1 MIDRKVT
8 LSLIALTAAAG
19 LATPA
24 FAQETAPSEPPP
36 AATHRSSSGG
46 VARGWGVG
54 ATALLGGPAGVQV
67 VYDLGQFHLEGLV
80 GFNRAPTGGPNSE
93 KATTLN
99 IGGGGW
105 YHFATGDS
113 SDFSLG
119 GDIGFSH
126 FSGGAGATAVVI
138 APGAMIRAFVTS
150 NVAVHGRMAL
160 VMAFDNAGPIN
171 ERLALEGN
179 ILAGFGATYFF

>member
-8 LSLIALTAAAG
+8 LSLIALTAVAG

-46 VARGWGVG
+46 AGRGWGVG
-54 ATALLGGPAGVQV
+54 ATALIGGPAGVQG
-67 VYDLGQFHLEGLV
+67 VYDLGQFHLEALV
-80 GFNRAPTGGPNSE
+80 GFSRQPVGGPNSE
-93 KATTLN
+93 KATTLDL
-99 IGGGGW
+99 GAGGW

-126 FSGGAGATAVVI
+126 FSGGNGATAVVI

-160 VMAFDNAGPIN
+160 AMSFDNAGSIS
-171 ERLALEGN
+171 EGLVLDGN

>member
-8 LSLIALTAAAG
+8 LSLIALTAVAG

-36 AATHRSSSGG
+36 AASHRSSGG

-54 ATALLGGPAGVQV
+54 ATALIGGPAGVQV

-80 GFNRAPTGGPNSE
+80 GFNRTPTGGPNSE
-93 KATTLN
+93 KHTVLD
-99 IGGGGW
+99 IGAGGW

-126 FSGGAGATAVVI
+126 DSGGAGATAVVI
-138 APGAMIRAFVTS
+138 EPGAMIRAFVTS
-150 NVAVHGRMAL
+150 NVAVHGRMVV
-160 VMAFDNAGPIN
+160 VMGFDNAGSIN
-171 ERLALEGN
+171 ERLALAGN